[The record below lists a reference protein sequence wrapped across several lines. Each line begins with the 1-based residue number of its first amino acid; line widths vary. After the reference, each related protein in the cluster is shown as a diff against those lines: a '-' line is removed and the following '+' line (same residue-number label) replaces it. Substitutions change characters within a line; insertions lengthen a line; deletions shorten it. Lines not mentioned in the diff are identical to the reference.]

1 MLLWS
6 EVMPPS
12 KSRIYS
18 RYCIDAA
25 VLLGKLIRLGRKKRK
40 MTVQDL
46 ADRAGVSRGTV
57 QRIEK
62 GGLKCEMG
70 LVFEVAAL
78 VEVKLFDADH
88 SSLNMHID
96 RTNDK
101 IALLP
106 KSVRREHKKVDDDF

>member
-1 MLLWS
+1 
-6 EVMPPS
+6 MPLS

-25 VLLGKLIRLGRKKRK
+25 VLLGNLIRLGRKKRK
-40 MTVQDL
+40 MTMQDL

-62 GGLKCEMG
+62 GGLKCEIG

-78 VEVKLFDADH
+78 VGVRLFDADH

-96 RTNDK
+96 RANDK